1 MRAPAALALLGCF
14 AACTPSFES
23 VSEVRDLRVLA
34 ISAEPPEAF
43 VDQSTLTVQTVR
55 VRVLVAD
62 PVVRAGVD
70 ATAALCFPSDNRLC
84 SDQKLDLPGQHGDLG
99 ELDFEVKAS
108 PTLSVLIV
116 GALQDDK
123 LKGLGGIRVQ
133 FSARLADGDPHGSID
148 ASKTLL
154 YSSVPPDKA
163 NHTPRIATLQIL
175 RANGST
181 EQLLEGQTLSLDRF
195 EEVGLRPVLGAGPEG
210 AESYTTTDLAGHS
223 VDLTELPAYSFFTT
237 LGAEY
242 DRDTATEPVATQSPG
257 FGLTRFR
264 SLKAGSGQLWVVVR
278 DGRGGESWLSAGW
291 TSN

>member
-1 MRAPAALALLGCF
+1 MRALAAAALLSCF
-14 AACTPSFES
+14 TACTPSFES

-43 VDQSTLTVQTVR
+43 VDQSTLTVQTVH

-62 PVVRAGVD
+62 PAPRAGVD

-84 SDQKLDLPGQHGDLG
+84 GDQKLDLPAQHGNVG
-99 ELDFEVKAS
+99 ELAFDVKAS

-116 GALQDDK
+116 SALQDDK

-133 FSARLADGDPHGSID
+133 FSTRVADGDPRGPID

-154 YSSVPPDKA
+154 YSSVPPEKA
-163 NHTPRIATLQIL
+163 NHSPRIAMLQIL

-181 EQLLEGQTLSLDRF
+181 EQLLEGQSLNLDRF
-195 EEVGLRPVLGAGPEG
+195 EEVGLRPVLGAGQEG
-210 AESYTTTDLAGHS
+210 AESYTTTDLSGHS
-223 VDLTELPAYSFFTT
+223 VDLTEQPAYSFFTT

-242 DRDTATEPVATQSPG
+242 DRDTATEPVSTQSPG

-264 SLKAGSGQLWVVVR
+264 SLKGGNGQLWVVVR
-278 DGRGGESWLSAGW
+278 DGRGGENWLNAGW
-291 TSN
+291 SSN